1 MFEIV
6 LEIVIASIVSATITV
21 LYLNNRIENKIN
33 KLKIENRILRTMI
46 GTLEVDLRSLES
58 RIEYLE
64 ASTTRLNNGEGI
76 FSLGI
81 SQGYAREESIVA

>member
-1 MFEIV
+1 MFEVV
-6 LEIVIASIVSATITV
+6 LEIAVASIISAAITT
-21 LYLNNRIENKIN
+21 LYLNHRIENKIN

-46 GTLEVDLRSLES
+46 GTLEVDLRSIES

-64 ASTTRLNNGEGI
+64 ASTARLGSEEGV

-81 SQGYAREESIVA
+81 SQGYAGEESIVA

>member
-6 LEIVIASIVSATITV
+6 LEIALASIISATITT
-21 LYLNNRIENKIN
+21 LYLNHRVENKIN

-64 ASTTRLNNGEGI
+64 ASTTRLSSEEGI
-76 FSLGI
+76 LGLGI
-81 SQGYAREESIVA
+81 NRGYVREESIVA